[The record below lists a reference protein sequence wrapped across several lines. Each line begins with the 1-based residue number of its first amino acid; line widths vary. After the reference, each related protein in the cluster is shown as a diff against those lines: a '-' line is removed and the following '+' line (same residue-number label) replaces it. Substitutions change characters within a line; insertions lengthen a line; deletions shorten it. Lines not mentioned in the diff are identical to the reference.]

1 MASMQTQERGGCL
14 TAWLIVVLIA
24 NALIAFYYL
33 TSGAAMQQVYPS
45 ISPAIFLFLAVIG
58 VVNIV
63 SAIGLWTWHKWG
75 FYLFAATSV
84 ITLVINIGIGLP
96 VVSSLTGLIGVA
108 ILWYLLRN
116 KWQAFA

>member
-1 MASMQTQERGGCL
+1 MAAMQSRERGGCL

-33 TSGAAMQQVYPS
+33 TSTPALQQVYPT
-45 ISPAIFLFLAVIG
+45 ISSAVFLLLALIG
-58 VVNIV
+58 ALNIV

-75 FYLFAATSV
+75 FYLFAITSV

-96 VVSSLTGLIGVA
+96 IVSSLTGLIGVA
-108 ILWYLLRN
+108 ILWYLLRK

>member
-1 MASMQTQERGGCL
+1 MVNTQAQERGGCL

-33 TSGAAMQQVYPS
+33 TSSAALQQVYPGVS
-45 ISPAIFLFLAVIG
+45 SVVFLLLAVIG
-58 VVNIV
+58 VVNIA

-75 FYLFAATSV
+75 FYLFAVTSV
-84 ITLVINIGIGLP
+84 VTLAINISIGLP
-96 VVSSLTGLIGVA
+96 VISSLTGLIGVA